1 MLRNYIN
8 NIIKYIVYIVFFLF
22 SSIGSAC
29 SYEDFF
35 NAIRKDEVK
44 VISSLFDRGFDP
56 NTVDLNGEPAILN
69 CLRHESFK
77 VFELIVKHPKTQVN
91 VRNSHG
97 ESALMLVSLKGDL
110 ELAKTL
116 IKRDA
121 DINHPGWT
129 PLHYASSK
137 GHIQMMRLLME
148 NDAYLDAESPNGTT
162 PLMMA
167 AHYGTP
173 SAVKLLLEEGA
184 DPRIKNKLGINA
196 MEFANH
202 SLHPQAQ
209 DARNYIQAFLSAW
222 KQRYPDT
229 PINSTKSE

>member
-1 MLRNYIN
+1 MLRNYFN
-8 NIIKYIVYIVFFLF
+8 NINKYIVYIVFFLF
-22 SSIGSAC
+22 SSIVLAG

-97 ESALMLVSLKGDL
+97 ESALMLVSLKGEL

-129 PLHYASSK
+129 PLHYAASG
-137 GHIQMMRLLME
+137 GHTPIVHLLLQE
-148 NDAYLDAESPNGTT
+148 SAYIDAESPNGTT

-167 AHYGTP
+167 ARYGNGK
-173 SAVKLLLEEGA
+173 AVQLLINEGA
-184 DPRIKNKLGINA
+184 DLNLKNQLG
-196 MEFANH
+196 
-202 SLHPQAQ
+202 
-209 DARNYIQAFLSAW
+209 LSAIDFAVVG
-222 KQRYPDT
+222 QRPDAIQLLQT
-229 PINSTKSE
+229 ALKLNKAPKVLSK